1 MKIQTKTN
9 PFGMYRIKL
18 ILTFVAMIGLNFS
31 CQQPTDLKTK
41 KLNIEKMSS
50 DTFEKATFG
59 GGCFWCVEAVFDQLL
74 GVVSV
79 TSGYSGGHV
88 ENPTY
93 KQVCEGTT
101 GHAEVVQIEFD
112 PEMISF
118 DELLDV
124 FWTVHDP
131 TQLNRQGN
139 DVGTQYR
146 SVIFYETEQQ
156 KLMAQ
161 RSIQQYEASDLYDGS
176 FTTQVEPL
184 EIFYP
189 AEDYHQN
196 YYENDG
202 GQNPYCTVVVK
213 PKIDKFVEKF
223 YNKLKPEYK

>member
-1 MKIQTKTN
+1 M
-9 PFGMYRIKL
+9 
-18 ILTFVAMIGLNFS
+18 LTFVLIFMVGLSCNPAMNSNSGN
-31 CQQPTDLKTK
+31 TK
-41 KLNIEKMSS
+41 IQKMSK
-50 DTFEKATFG
+50 DNLEKATFG

-74 GVVSV
+74 GVESV

-88 ENPTY
+88 KNPTY

-112 PEMISF
+112 PEIISF

-146 SVIFYETEQQ
+146 SIIFYESEEQ
-156 KLMAQ
+156 KLIAQ

-184 EIFYP
+184 EIFYA

-196 YYENDG
+196 YFENDG

-223 YNKLKPEYK
+223 YEKLKPEYK

>member
-1 MKIQTKTN
+1 LRGKRQIHGVMKQ
-9 PFGMYRIKL
+9 M
-18 ILTFVAMIGLNFS
+18 LTFVLILLVGLSCNPAMNSNSGNNKI
-31 CQQPTDLKTK
+31 Q
-41 KLNIEKMSS
+41 KMSKENL
-50 DTFEKATFG
+50 EKATFG

-74 GVVSV
+74 GVESV

-88 ENPTY
+88 KNPTY

-101 GHAEVVQIEFD
+101 GHAEVVQIVFD
-112 PEMISF
+112 PEIISF

-146 SVIFYETEQQ
+146 SVIFYANEEQ

-161 RSIQQYEASDLYDGS
+161 RSIQQYEASDMYDGT
-176 FTTQVEPL
+176 FKTQVEPL
-184 EIFYP
+184 EVFYP

-223 YNKLKPEYK
+223 YEKLKPEYK